1 MKEEFMYNYNYLLN
15 NNYLRNTT
23 PSMSNINAS
32 LYNPKDGYNNGN
44 LFVNLYSP
52 YKDYKPVDLVPTTEQ
67 GALLL
72 EISRNAFAAHDL
84 NLYLDLYPN
93 DNTMLTLFNDYR
105 KKANELTLEYENNY
119 GPLNIASDNL
129 SSSFL
134 WEEQSWPWE

>member
-1 MKEEFMYNYNYLLN
+1 MYNYNYLLN

-93 DNTMLTLFNDYR
+93 DESMLTLFNDYR
-105 KKANELTLEYENNY
+105 KKANELIMKYEDSY
-119 GPLNIASDNL
+119 GPLTVSSDTMSN
-129 SSSFL
+129 SFL
-134 WEEQSWPWE
+134 WEEDSFPWEGGNV

>member
-1 MKEEFMYNYNYLLN
+1 MYNYNYLLN

-134 WEEQSWPWE
+134 WEEQSWPWEGYNV